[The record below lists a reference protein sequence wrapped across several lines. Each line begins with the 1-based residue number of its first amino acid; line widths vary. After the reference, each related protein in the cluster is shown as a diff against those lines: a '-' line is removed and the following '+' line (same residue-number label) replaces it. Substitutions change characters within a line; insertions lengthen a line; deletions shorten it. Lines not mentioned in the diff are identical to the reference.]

1 MDPMKTPL
9 WCWPRHWPHWGGSC
23 YLSPCSGCLWV
34 GQPCTV
40 SVDVACYLLL
50 PDIALNGD
58 SKSDRRFNLQ
68 SLCYDVGFSGSTVVK
83 NLPANAGDAGSI
95 SGLERFPGRGNGNSS
110 QYSCLKNSMDRG
122 VWWATV
128 HGLAKKVRHDW
139 ATEHIYTHTQGLR
152 LQSGW

>member
-1 MDPMKTPL
+1 MSEFWKELLESRDLYAGWLHKFVTWNIHWWKAERGVKDRTIELKPL
-9 WCWPRHWPHWGGSC
+9 VWW
-23 YLSPCSGCLWV
+23 
-34 GQPCTV
+34 
-40 SVDVACYLLL
+40 ALLL
-50 PDIALNGD
+50 EASSMGWM
-58 SKSDRRFNLQ
+58 FNLWK
-68 SLCYDVGFSGSTVVK
+68 VVRTKITGFPGGTVVK